1 MSQIAIDGPAGAGK
15 STAAKA
21 VSKRLGFMYVDTG
34 AMYRTIALECLDC
47 GVNVLNEE
55 AVSKICGVSEIKIKY
70 IDGIQHM
77 YIADEDVSERIRKE
91 EAGKAASAVAKYAA
105 VREKLVELQKKLGE
119 EYDVVMDGR
128 DIGSG
133 VLTGAEL
140 KIFLTASSECRAKRR
155 YEELSQKGEACDF
168 DTIRKDIEQ
177 RDYEDSH
184 RALSPLKKAED
195 AIEIDTSDMGA
206 DEVAE
211 MILKEWAA
219 ALSR

>member
-1 MSQIAIDGPAGAGK
+1 MGQIAIDGPAGAGK
-15 STAAKA
+15 STAAKE

-47 GVNVLNEE
+47 EVNILNEE

-91 EAGKAASAVAKYAA
+91 EVGKAASAAAKYAA
-105 VREKLVELQKKLGE
+105 VRKKLVELQKKLGD

-128 DIGSG
+128 DIGSS
-133 VLTGAEL
+133 VLTDAEL
-140 KIFLTASSECRAKRR
+140 KIFLTASSDCRAQRR
-155 YEELSQKGEACDF
+155 CEELSRKGEACDF
-168 DTIRKDIEQ
+168 DTVKKDIEQ

-184 RALSPLKKAED
+184 RELSPLKKAED
-195 AIEIDTSDMGA
+195 AIEIDTSDMGI

-211 MILKEWAA
+211 AILKEWAA
-219 ALSR
+219 AISR